1 MNAAAMDQVTYS
13 PTIAGN
19 TLVTH
24 GDERMS
30 ALLYGLTELSSLPDE
45 EYRVAVRIGYPTP
58 QHVDDS
64 YQEYLKDC
72 MTRNER
78 EKRAQVRRISATHRR
93 SPRWPPVPEL
103 SPDLVR

>member
-24 GDERMS
+24 GDESMS
-30 ALLYGLTELSSLPDE
+30 ALLYGLTELPSSPDE

-78 EKRAQVRRISATHRR
+78 EKKRR
-93 SPRWPPVPEL
+93 SGEFPPL
-103 SPDLVR
+103 TGDLHDGRQCRNCR